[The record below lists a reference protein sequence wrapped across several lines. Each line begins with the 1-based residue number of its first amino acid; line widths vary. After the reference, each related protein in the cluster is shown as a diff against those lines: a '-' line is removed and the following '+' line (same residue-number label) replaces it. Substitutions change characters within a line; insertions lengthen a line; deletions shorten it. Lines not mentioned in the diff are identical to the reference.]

1 MDNASTQPGAAPHLK
16 RALGRMD
23 LVLLFVVAIVNLNVV
38 PSIAANGGVTI
49 WLWLLALV
57 FFFLPQGIA
66 VVELSQRYPGE
77 GGVYLWT
84 KKYFG
89 DFHGFLSGWCY
100 WTNNVFYIPTILL
113 YLVGVGTFAAG
124 PKARALADDPQFTFF
139 AALAALVVLVA
150 LNVVGV
156 GVGKWVN
163 NLGGIGTWIIATAL
177 IILGVVMF
185 TTHGSALR
193 ASDFRVAGADWRII
207 ATFGTI
213 CFGLV
218 GLELGSVMGDEIKD
232 PHRTVPQ
239 AVLIGGIAS
248 GVLYMGAT
256 LTLLLAVPKESI
268 GVLQGVV
275 QAIQSM
281 AEAVGVSWVVTPLA
295 FVLSISIAGIAS
307 AWLSGSARIPF
318 VAGIDR
324 YLPAALGRLHSRTAT
339 PYIALIVHGVFSALF
354 MAFNNLVGKPS
365 VKEAFEIML
374 ALAVVL
380 QLVPF
385 LYVYAALI
393 RIAQAPRDQ
402 SGRYGTATLMLA
414 GLSGLITTAIGMIVA
429 FVPPTGVKSV
439 PIFEVKMILGT
450 AFFIVLAGF
459 FFFVYSRRKQV
470 QPVAVGI

>member
-1 MDNASTQPGAAPHLK
+1 MENAKTSAAPHLK

-49 WLWLLALV
+49 WLWLLALI
-57 FFFLPQGIA
+57 FFFWPQGIA
-66 VVELSQRYPGE
+66 VIELSQRYPGE

-100 WTNNVFYIPTILL
+100 WTNNVFYIPTVLL
-113 YLVGVGTFAAG
+113 YLVGVATFAAG
-124 PKARALADDPQFTFF
+124 PKAKALADDPQFTFF
-139 AALAALVVLVA
+139 AALAALVVLVI
-150 LNVVGV
+150 LNVIGA

-163 NLGGIGTWIIATAL
+163 NLGGIGTGIIATAL

-185 TTHGSALR
+185 ATHGSALR
-193 ASDFRVAGADWRII
+193 ASDFRIAGADWRIT

-232 PHRTVPQ
+232 PRRTVPQ
-239 AVLIGGIAS
+239 AVIFGGVAS
-248 GVLYMGAT
+248 GVLYIGAT

-275 QAIQSM
+275 EAIQSM
-281 AEAVGVSWVVTPLA
+281 AEAVGVNWIVTPLA
-295 FVLSISIAGIAS
+295 AVLTISIAGIAS

-318 VAGIDR
+318 VAGLDR
-324 YLPAALGRLHSRTAT
+324 YLPSGLGKLHPKTAT
-339 PYIALIVHGVFSALF
+339 PYVALIVHGVFSALF
-354 MAFNNLVGKPS
+354 MAFNNLLGKPS
-365 VKEAFEIML
+365 VKEAFQILL

-385 LYVYAALI
+385 LYVYAALV
-393 RIAQAPRDQ
+393 RIAREARDGE
-402 SGRYGTATLMLA
+402 GRYGKRTLMAA

-429 FVPPTGVKSV
+429 FVPPAGVRSI
-439 PIFEVKMILGT
+439 PIFELKMTVGT
-450 AFFIVLAGF
+450 VFFLALAGF
-459 FFFVYSRRKQV
+459 FFFVYSRRRLV
-470 QPVAVGI
+470 QPVAVRV

>member
-1 MDNASTQPGAAPHLK
+1 MENAQTSAAPNLK

-23 LVLLFVVAIVNLNVV
+23 LILLFVVAIVNLNVA

-49 WLWLLALV
+49 WLWLLALI
-57 FFFLPQGIA
+57 FFFWPQGIA
-66 VVELSQRYPGE
+66 VIELSQRYPGE

-100 WTNNVFYIPTILL
+100 WTNNVFYIPTVLL
-113 YLVGVGTFAAG
+113 YLVGVATFAAG
-124 PKARALADDPQFTFF
+124 PKAKGLADDPQFTFF
-139 AALAALVVLVA
+139 AALAALVLLVI
-150 LNVVGV
+150 LNVIGV

-163 NLGGIGTWIIATAL
+163 NLGGIGTGIIAVAL

-232 PHRTVPQ
+232 PRRTVPQ
-239 AVLIGGIAS
+239 AVVFGGIAS
-248 GVLYMGAT
+248 GVLYIGAT

-275 QAIQSM
+275 EAIQSM
-281 AEAVGVSWVVTPLA
+281 ADAVGVKWIVTPLA
-295 FVLSISIAGIAS
+295 FVLTVSIAGIAS

-318 VAGIDR
+318 VAGLDR
-324 YLPAALGRLHSRTAT
+324 YLPASLGKLHPRTAT

-365 VKEAFEIML
+365 VKEAFQILL

-385 LYVYAALI
+385 LYVYAALV
-393 RIAQAPRDQ
+393 RIAQRARD
-402 SGRYGTATLMLA
+402 GEGYYGKGTLMAA

-429 FVPPTGVKSV
+429 FVPPAGVKSI
-439 PIFEVKMILGT
+439 PIFELKMTVGT
-450 AFFIVLAGF
+450 VFFLALAGF
-459 FFFVYSRRKQV
+459 FFFVYSRRRQV
-470 QPVAVGI
+470 QPVAVGV

>member
-1 MDNASTQPGAAPHLK
+1 MENSQTSAAPNLK

-23 LVLLFVVAIVNLNVV
+23 LILLFVVAIVNLNVV

-49 WLWLLALV
+49 WLWMLALI
-57 FFFLPQGIA
+57 FFFWPQGIA
-66 VVELSQRYPGE
+66 VIELSQRYPGE

-100 WTNNVFYIPTILL
+100 WTNNVFYIPTVLL
-113 YLVGVGTFAAG
+113 YLVGVATFAAG
-124 PKARALADDPQFTFF
+124 PKAKVLADDPQFTFF
-139 AALAALVVLVA
+139 AALAALVLLVV
-150 LNVVGV
+150 LNVIGV

-163 NLGGIGTWIIATAL
+163 NLGGIGTGIIAVAL
-177 IILGVVMF
+177 IIFGVVMF

-193 ASDFRVAGADWRII
+193 GSDFRIAGTDWRII

-232 PHRTVPQ
+232 PRRTVPQ
-239 AVLIGGIAS
+239 AVVFGGIAS
-248 GVLYMGAT
+248 GVLYIGAT

-275 QAIQSM
+275 EAIQSM
-281 AEAVGVSWVVTPLA
+281 ADAVGVQWIVTPLA
-295 FVLSISIAGIAS
+295 FVLTISIAGIAS

-318 VAGIDR
+318 VAGLDR
-324 YLPAALGRLHSRTAT
+324 YLPASLGKLHPRTAT

-365 VKEAFEIML
+365 VKEAFQILL

-385 LYVYAALI
+385 LYVYAALV
-393 RIAQAPRDQ
+393 RIAQRANDGE
-402 SGRYGTATLMLA
+402 GRYGKGTLMAA

-429 FVPPTGVKSV
+429 FVPPSGVKSV
-439 PIFEVKMILGT
+439 PIFELKMTVGT
-450 AFFIVLAGF
+450 VFFLALAGF
-459 FFFVYSRRKQV
+459 FFFVYSRRRQIT
-470 QPVAVGI
+470 PAAVAV

>member
-1 MDNASTQPGAAPHLK
+1 MENAQTSAAPNLK

-23 LVLLFVVAIVNLNVV
+23 LILLFVVAIVNLNVV

-49 WLWLLALV
+49 WLWLLVLI
-57 FFFLPQGIA
+57 FFFWPQGIA
-66 VVELSQRYPGE
+66 VIELSQRYPGE

-100 WTNNVFYIPTILL
+100 WTNNVFYIPTVLL
-113 YLVGVGTFAAG
+113 YLVGVATFAAG
-124 PKARALADDPQFTFF
+124 PKAKGLADDPQFTFF
-139 AALAALVVLVA
+139 AALLALVILVI
-150 LNVVGV
+150 LNVIGV

-163 NLGGIGTWIIATAL
+163 NLGGIGTSIIAVAL
-177 IILGVVMF
+177 IVLGVVMF

-193 ASDFRVAGADWRII
+193 ASDFRIAGTDWRII

-232 PHRTVPQ
+232 PRRTVPQ
-239 AVLIGGIAS
+239 AVIFGGIAS
-248 GVLYMGAT
+248 GVLYIGAT

-275 QAIQSM
+275 EAIQSM
-281 AEAVGVSWVVTPLA
+281 ADAVGVNWIVTPLA
-295 FVLSISIAGIAS
+295 AVLTVSIAGIAS

-318 VAGIDR
+318 VAGLDR
-324 YLPAALGRLHSRTAT
+324 YLPPRLGALHPRFAT
-339 PYIALIVHGVFSALF
+339 PYVALSVHGVLSALF
-354 MAFNNLVGKPS
+354 LLLSFAGAG
-365 VKEAFEIML
+365 VKEAFDLML

-385 LYVYAALI
+385 LYIYAALLKLSLNKQNAVY
-393 RIAQAPRDQ
+393 RPAVL
-402 SGRYGTATLMLA
+402 GFA
-414 GLSGLITTAIGMIVA
+414 GASGLITTALGMLVA
-429 FVPPTGVKSV
+429 FIPPRQIESILK
-439 PIFEVKMILGT
+439 FEAKMIFGT
-450 AFFIVLAGF
+450 LFFIGLAAF
-459 FFFVYSRRKQV
+459 FFFSARNPLAK
-470 QPVAVGI
+470 